1 MTHSMKWFMILGA
14 SAALSGSILFA
25 QNDLEALLE
34 DLGGDK
40 PAVQAPA
47 KADDAKKAA
56 EAKKQ
61 EEEKAAAEKA
71 KAEKEA
77 AEKKAAEVKEAAKD
91 AEKKAEE
98 KVAEAPAVE
107 KKAEEKVAEVKE
119 AAQDAE
125 KKVEERVAEAPAV
138 EKKAEEKV
146 AEVKEAA
153 QDAEKKV
160 EEGKKAAEQDV
171 DDLLKDLTAEKAEKK
186 AEKPAEEV
194 KEAAPAV
201 AEEKPAEVKKDEAE
215 KPAEEPPA
223 VVEEKK
229 AEEEKPAEVKEVAK
243 DAEKKA
249 GEDVDN
255 LLNDLTDKPAEAPAA
270 AEKADAPAEA
280 PAAVEG
286 DKPEAVKPEA
296 KAADAPVDETA
307 ALISELEG
315 LERIRV
321 ESMDQHG
328 KSSLEGARAAMR
340 KRDYETAATQYQQAI
355 EFISNRPAN
364 AELIAEARKGLAEAF
379 YRDALEKSRNND
391 NENARILAVKAQ
403 EAGHPQAAR
412 LLESLQDKPATVVV
426 DTSKISH
433 RVNEEEHKIQRTETR
448 RRMRRAR
455 QLCATG
461 EYTKALEQ
469 CELILRDYPDTK
481 EAMVLRDYIADRM
494 KDLSDIEF
502 EATRSYMIRE
512 VRDTWNTK
520 RYAVDSAELPKGRME
535 MTAKDGKTIRGMGSS
550 AEQMVQEKLD
560 KIIIPE
566 VNFRPPATIIDAVNF
581 FNNASRDYDNPEL
594 PMEKRGV
601 NLVLKLAQGGGA
613 AAAPAGGEDNADPFA
628 AASAGSG
635 NAGGAPVIPAVTA
648 RFITL
653 KEALKLVCDV
663 SGMKFLIRGPVVMIV
678 PINEPDTDL
687 ITRSYNVLSSISE
700 RVSSAQTEMAS
711 SKKGGDNTFL
721 QQDDMSQKQD
731 WKVFFGDLGVQWPE
745 GSSIA
750 YVSTIGKLRVKNTA
764 ENLAVFEQVLEDLN
778 ITPRLIEIEA
788 RFVEVSQE
796 DLNSLGFEWLLNGD
810 FTFGVPG
817 FLGKNFRK
825 YTNGGT
831 TIATDSAG
839 SPIQVYDADGNL
851 TYVKTT
857 RYSPY
862 TSPGRLTET
871 LLNPQYDATTGE
883 LLSGTYYRNDGL
895 VTPVTQNNLAGTL
908 NSAIP
913 QYGNVY
919 RHGHNASV
927 TAIDGQSYSTGQRFL
942 SQEGNHISGEGGS
955 KNDQFMKINAIFGNA
970 DLSMILHMLSQRSDT
985 DLLNAPRVVTKNGQE
1000 AVMKVVTEY
1009 IYPTEYDVE
1018 ISQNGSSSSTS
1029 GNSADP
1035 IATVEPQNFEM
1046 REVGTILQ
1054 VVPEVSPEGQ
1064 MINLMLN
1071 PQVVSEPT
1079 WKNYGTQ
1086 LPKTVYR
1093 PATAAELAMNP
1104 LLATQNGG
1112 MIAETGY
1119 IQLPMEQ
1126 PFFSVR
1132 SVSTQLSV
1140 YNGATVVIGGLIT
1153 EERKTMEDKIPLL
1166 GDIPYLGRLFRSKS
1180 EYSNKRNLLI
1190 FITARLVDPAGKL
1203 IRQSEGDSLL
1213 KGGEEAGATTA
1224 PATAPAAE
1232 PAATVE

>member
-1 MTHSMKWFMILGA
+1 MKWFMILGA

-34 DLGGDK
+34 DLGGDAK

-77 AEKKAAEVKEAAKD
+77 AEVKEAAPAAEKKAEEKVAEVKEAAKNAEKKAEEKVAEVKEAAKD
-91 AEKKAEE
+91 AEKKVEEGKKAADADVDDLLKDLTAEKKDDAPTAEKPAKAKPEQPAVAEE
-98 KVAEAPAVE
+98 KPAEAPAVE

-119 AAQDAE
+119 AAKDAE
-125 KKVEERVAEAPAV
+125 KKA
-138 EKKAEEKV
+138 
-146 AEVKEAA
+146 
-153 QDAEKKV
+153 
-160 EEGKKAAEQDV
+160 DV
-171 DDLLKDLTAEKAEKK
+171 DNLLNDLTEKPAEKK
-186 AEKPAEEV
+186 AEAEKPVEE
-194 KEAAPAV
+194 KPAV
-201 AEEKPAEVKKDEAE
+201 AEEKPAEAPVAVEGDKPEAE
-215 KPAEEPPA
+215 KPVA
-223 VVEEKK
+223 VE
-229 AEEEKPAEVKEVAK
+229 
-243 DAEKKA
+243 
-249 GEDVDN
+249 G
-255 LLNDLTDKPAEAPAA
+255 DKTEA
-270 AEKADAPAEA
+270 KADA

-286 DKPEAVKPEA
+286 DKPEAEKPEA
-296 KAADAPVDETA
+296 KAAADAPVDETA
-307 ALISELEG
+307 AIISELEG

-328 KSSLEGARAAMR
+328 KSSLESARTAMR

-364 AELIAEARKGLAEAF
+364 AALIDEARKGLGEAY
-379 YRDALEKSRNND
+379 YRDALEKSKNND

-433 RVNEEEHKIQRTETR
+433 RVNDEDHKIQRTETR

-494 KDLSDIEF
+494 KQLSDIEF

-520 RYAVDSAELPKGRME
+520 RYAVDSAELPKGQLE

-613 AAAPAGGEDNADPFA
+613 AAAPAGEDNADPFA
-628 AASAGSG
+628 AAAPGGG

-678 PINEPDTDL
+678 PVNEPDTDL
-687 ITRSYNVLSSISE
+687 ITRSYNVLSSISD
-700 RVSSAQTEMAS
+700 RVSAAQSEIAS

-731 WKVFFGDLGVQWPE
+731 WKAFFGELGVQWPE

-810 FTFGVPG
+810 FSFGVPG

-825 YTNGGT
+825 YTTSGT

-839 SPIQVYDADGNL
+839 APIQVYDADGNL

-857 RYSPY
+857 RYAPY

-871 LLNPQYDATTGE
+871 LLNPEYDDAKN
-883 LLSGTYYRNDGL
+883 LVAGTYYRNDGL
-895 VTPVTQNNLAGTL
+895 VTPVTQNNLAGTINPL
-908 NSAIP
+908 IP

-919 RHGHNASV
+919 RSGHKASIS
-927 TAIDGQSYSTGQRFL
+927 AIDGQSYSTGQRFL

-1213 KGGEEAGATTA
+1213 KGGEESGTPPAEGGAA
-1224 PATAPAAE
+1224 PQAPAAE

>member
-1 MTHSMKWFMILGA
+1 M
-14 SAALSGSILFA
+14 
-25 QNDLEALLE
+25 
-34 DLGGDK
+34 
-40 PAVQAPA
+40 
-47 KADDAKKAA
+47 
-56 EAKKQ
+56 
-61 EEEKAAAEKA
+61 
-71 KAEKEA
+71 
-77 AEKKAAEVKEAAKD
+77 KEAAKD
-91 AEKKAEE
+91 AEKKVEDGKKAADAEVDDLLKDLTAEKKDAAPAAEKPAEAKPEQPAVAEE
-98 KVAEAPAVE
+98 KPAEAPAVE

-119 AAQDAE
+119 TDEDAE
-125 KKVEERVAEAPAV
+125 KKAEAEKPAEAPAV

-146 AEVKEAA
+146 AEVKET
-153 QDAEKKV
+153 DE
-160 EEGKKAAEQDV
+160 D
-171 DDLLKDLTAEKAEKK
+171 AEKK
-186 AEKPAEEV
+186 AEAEKPAEAPAVEKKAEEKVAEV
-194 KEAAPAV
+194 KETDEDAEKKAEAEKPAEAPAV
-201 AEEKPAEVKKDEAE
+201 AEEK
-215 KPAEEPPA
+215 
-223 VVEEKK
+223 
-229 AEEEKPAEVKEVAK
+229 
-243 DAEKKA
+243 
-249 GEDVDN
+249 
-255 LLNDLTDKPAEAPAA
+255 
-270 AEKADAPAEA
+270 PAEA

-286 DKPEAVKPEA
+286 DKPEAEKSEA
-296 KAADAPVDETA
+296 KAAVDAPVDETA

-328 KSSLEGARAAMR
+328 KSSLDGARSAMR

-364 AELIAEARKGLAEAF
+364 AALIAEARKGLGEAF
-379 YRDALEKSRNND
+379 YRDALEKSKNND

-433 RVNEEEHKIQRTETR
+433 RVNDEDHKIQRTETR

-520 RYAVDSAELPKGRME
+520 RYAVDSAELPKGRLE
-535 MTAKDGKTIRGMGSS
+535 MTAKDGKAIKSSGST
-550 AEQMVQEKLD
+550 AEQQVQQKLD
-560 KIIIPE
+560 SIIIPE

-601 NLVLKLAQGGGA
+601 NLVLKLAQSGGA
-613 AAAPAGGEDNADPFA
+613 AAAPAGEDNADPFA
-628 AASAGSG
+628 AASSGGG

-678 PINEPDTDL
+678 PVTEPDTDL
-687 ITRSYNVLSSISE
+687 ITRSYNVLSSISD
-700 RVSSAQTEMAS
+700 RVSAAQSEIAS
-711 SKKGGDNTFL
+711 SKKSGDNTFL

-731 WKVFFGDLGVQWPE
+731 WKAFFGELGVQWPE

-810 FTFGVPG
+810 FSFGVPG

-831 TIATDSAG
+831 TIATDSSG
-839 SPIQVYDADGNL
+839 TPIQVYDGDGNL
-851 TYVKTT
+851 TYVKST

-871 LLNPQYDATTGE
+871 LLNPEYDESKNLVA
-883 LLSGTYYRNDGL
+883 GTYYRNDGL
-895 VTPVTQNNLAGTL
+895 ITPVSQNNVAGTL
-908 NSAIP
+908 NSGIP
-913 QYGNVY
+913 QYGNVF
-919 RHGHNASV
+919 RRGHNASV
-927 TAIDGQSYSTGQRFL
+927 NAIDGQTYSTGNRFL
-942 SQEGNHISGEGGS
+942 SQEGNHISGEGNS
-955 KNDQFMKINAIFGNA
+955 VNDQFMKINAIFGNA

-1093 PATAAELAMNP
+1093 PATAAEIAMNP

-1112 MIAETGY
+1112 MVAETGY
-1119 IQLPMEQ
+1119 IELPMEQ

-1180 EYSNKRNLLI
+1180 EYSKKRNLLI

-1213 KGGEEAGATTA
+1213 KGGEESGTA
-1224 PATAPAAE
+1224 PAEGGAAPAPAAE